1 MPSFTEQGYLPP
13 GIWPMSWQ
21 EFCNQYGY
29 NARRINLLSG
39 LMSALKLLIPLGCHT
54 VHIGG
59 SFITNKDK
67 PNDIDGCFDGTL
79 LDINLLDPIFE
90 EPDEQKARFGCEL
103 RVDFMSLFQG
113 FLQKNSDGQPIGII
127 ALDLNT
133 LTYPGT

>member
-1 MPSFTEQGYLPP
+1 
-13 GIWPMSWQ
+13 
-21 EFCNQYGY
+21 
-29 NARRINLLSG
+29 
-39 LMSALKLLIPLGCHT
+39 LIPLRCHT

-59 SFITNKDK
+59 SFITNKD
-67 PNDIDGCFDGTL
+67 NIDGCFDGTL
-79 LDINLLDPIFE
+79 IDISLLDPIFE

-133 LTYPGT
+133 LTYPGK